1 MSYETLIVCA
11 RKHKQKNTL
20 SNEVNGNYFQTKKS
34 KKTQK
39 KSNFGQHRTPF
50 RRVVHFKLQKR
61 FELKEVKTCVF
72 HEEIC
77 VFHGEKGSATNFF
90 SFWPLFEEKM

>member
-20 SNEVNGNYFQTKKS
+20 SNEVNRNYLQIKKS
-34 KKTQK
+34 KKNAEK
-39 KSNFGQHRTPF
+39 KATSATLGHRVG
-50 RRVVHFKLQKR
+50 VVHFKLQKR

-90 SFWPLFEEKM
+90 SVWPLFEEKM